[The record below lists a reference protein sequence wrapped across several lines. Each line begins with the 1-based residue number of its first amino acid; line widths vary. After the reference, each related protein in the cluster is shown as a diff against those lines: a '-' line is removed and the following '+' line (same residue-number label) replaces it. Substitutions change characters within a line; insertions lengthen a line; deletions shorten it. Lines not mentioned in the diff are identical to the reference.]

1 MGQPPSEGPRARPG
15 IRQALLRP
23 AFAHLYPG
31 IPANEW
37 QPAAVMMDQVVAL
50 RLRQM
55 RDVPLIRD
63 RALDGTHFEFR
74 GVASSGASDAV
85 REARHQV
92 RRDERRRRLEA
103 E

>member
-1 MGQPPSEGPRARPG
+1 MTARPG
-15 IRQALLRP
+15 IRQAMLKP

-37 QPAAVMMDQVVAL
+37 LPAAVMMDQVLSL
-50 RLRQM
+50 RLRKQSQ
-55 RDVPLIRD
+55 VPLTRD

-85 REARHQV
+85 REARHQE
-92 RRDERRRRLEA
+92 RRDERRRRQDDPD
-103 E
+103 